1 MYRNPL
7 LKLNLNVLEVGGDV
21 LLLILLAL
29 FFWGA
34 VLFIVYTYFGYPIII
49 ALLAR
54 MKRSRP
60 VYPEYFPSVTLL
72 IAAYNEENAIAGKIE
87 NSLALDYPKDKL
99 QILIAADGSSDN
111 TPDIVREYGSKGV
124 ELSFI
129 PERGGKMAA
138 IIRAVLTMARGD
150 IIIIS
155 DANNYY
161 DSQTV
166 KFLVAPF
173 ADPLVGVTTGAKT
186 ILDDGRHL
194 SSSEGLYWRY
204 ESHIKINETIL
215 GTCTIAVGE
224 IIAVRR
230 SQFIPPKEKIINDDH
245 YLVMD
250 FIHRG
255 YKVVYIPEA
264 RSYEHVSKTA
274 LDEVARRTRMNA
286 GLFQTIFMSGRFLPF
301 DKPFIVWQI
310 ISHKFFRAFVPFAMI
325 LALFSNIAYV
335 LLQARTQST
344 IWLLPPSLAFV
355 ALVAQVAFYFTALL
369 GNILKFGGLLGRV
382 IYLPTFLVNSN
393 LATARGFYSYL
404 TNKQQHIWKRV
415 KR

>member
-1 MYRNPL
+1 MWL
-7 LKLNLNVLEVGGDV
+7 M
-21 LLLILLAL
+21 LLAL
-29 FFWGA
+29 LFWGA

-49 ALLAR
+49 SLLA
-54 MKRSRP
+54 KLKHSRP
-60 VYPEYFPSVTLL
+60 VYLEYFPPVTLL
-72 IAAYNEENAIAGKIE
+72 IAAYNEEKAIAGKIE
-87 NSLALDYPKDKL
+87 NSLALDYPADKL
-99 QILIAADGSSDN
+99 QILVAADGSSDR
-111 TPDIVREYGSKGV
+111 TPDIVRGYASKGV

-138 IIRAVLTMARGD
+138 IVRAISSSARGE
-150 IIIIS
+150 IVIIS

-161 DSQTV
+161 DSQSV

-173 ADPLVGVTTGAKT
+173 ADPSVGVTTGAKT
-186 ILDDGRHL
+186 ILEDGRHL

-224 IIAVRR
+224 IIAIRR
-230 SQFIPPKEKIINDDH
+230 SQFNPPKENIINDDH
-245 YLVMD
+245 YLVLD
-250 FIHRG
+250 FIQRG
-255 YKVVYIPEA
+255 FKVIYTPEA

-310 ISHKFFRAFVPFAMI
+310 VSHKFFRAFVPFAMI
-325 LALFSNIAYV
+325 IALFSNIAFV
-335 LLQARTQST
+335 LLQTSAQPE
-344 IWLLPPSLAFV
+344 IWFLSPTVAFFTLA
-355 ALVAQVAFYFTALL
+355 AQVGFYFVALL
-369 GNILKFGGLLGRV
+369 GNIFKFGGLLGRI

-393 LATARGFYSYL
+393 LATARGLYSYL
-404 TNKQQHIWKRV
+404 TNKQQHIWRRV
-415 KR
+415 QR